1 MTKRSVNR
9 GVPVAATGQTG
20 PMRGSS
26 PRSLR
31 RRTAA
36 ALLAGGLLL
45 AACGGGDDS
54 SSDASTGTEVAAP
67 PDVTELD
74 PAADTPTNQL
84 PDVIVDDLING
95 NKVNLRNF
103 APADTV
109 LLVWMWAPH

>member
-9 GVPVAATGQTG
+9 GAPVAATGQTG

-36 ALLAGGLLL
+36 ALLAGGLVL
-45 AACGGGDDS
+45 AACGGGSDS
-54 SSDASTGTEVAAP
+54 STGTEVAAP

-74 PAADTPTNQL
+74 PASDTATNQL
-84 PDVIVDDLING
+84 PDVVVDDLIAG

-103 APADTV
+103 APADTAI
-109 LLVWMWAPH
+109 LVWMWAPH